1 MRATR
6 ASERGFSLYQ
16 LLISLVV
23 LVIAASLGLAYH
35 HGRQSQP
42 IFADVEARTAD

>member
-1 MRATR
+1 MQGDR
-6 ASERGFSLYQ
+6 ASQNGFTLYQ

-35 HGRQSQP
+35 HGRQTQP
-42 IFADVEARTAD
+42 AFADVESPAAR